1 MLALLCHLLKYIITK
16 YNASVKVIYC
26 AKYPWQATWLI
37 PKKKHCL
44 YLSVNVFC
52 MEVLIGNTIFMFPTG
67 DGLAILRWSIEPQK
81 TCEWW
86 MILNTDSNAVMTSKC
101 IKWCKIAQYESHSQ
115 QPLVN
120 FKIIWLLSM
129 FLMGVLLI
137 RWFLQSTPDKS
148 NPHQLEPCTSEL
160 LVRPYK
166 KHPIRVKREGEG
178 GSLTLFA

>member
-1 MLALLCHLLKYIITK
+1 MAAYVAHT
-16 YNASVKVIYC
+16 
-26 AKYPWQATWLI
+26 
-37 PKKKHCL
+37 KKKAL

-137 RWFLQSTPDKS
+137 RWFLQLTLDNS

-160 LVRPYK
+160 LLKLYLK
-166 KHPIRVKREGEG
+166 SKA
-178 GSLTLFA
+178 L